1 MLNFIRQ
8 MMGFTV
14 GFWSI
19 PFGTKVGFQFS
30 GLTYALV
37 SFLFFIPVGIMM
49 RYGERIR
56 KKAGKPRFDVE
67 I

>member
-1 MLNFIRQ
+1 MRQ
-8 MMGFTV
+8 SMGFTV

-19 PFGTKVGFQFS
+19 PFGTKVGFEFS

-37 SFLFFIPVGIMM
+37 YFLSFIPVGIMM

-56 KKAGKPRFDVE
+56 MKTGKPMFDVE